1 MLESSMNQINI
12 LQNALG
18 ASWLRNQVIAHNIA
32 NADTPDFK
40 ASDVSFQAAMEHVS
54 AADNQNSR
62 SAGDPVSN
70 RNNIT
75 RIVSTGADDKP
86 SDNRELSGMSVVQ
99 DEDSSI
105 RMDGNNVDPDAEM
118 AKLASNT
125 ILYNSLIYAVRQ
137 ETNLLKI
144 AITEGK

>member
-12 LQNALG
+12 LQKALD
-18 ASWLRNQVIAHNIA
+18 ASWMRNQVIAHNIA
-32 NADTPDFK
+32 NADTPNFK
-40 ASDVSFQAAMEHVS
+40 ASDVSFQAAMDQIT
-54 AADNQNSR
+54 AADQVTGR
-62 SAGDPVSN
+62 SIGDPISDKN
-70 RNNIT
+70 SIS
-75 RIVSTGADDKP
+75 RIVSVGADAAQKD
-86 SDNRELSGMSVVQ
+86 SSELSAASVVR

>member
-12 LQNALG
+12 LQNALD

-40 ASDVSFQAAMEHVS
+40 ASDVSFQAAMEQVT
-54 AADNQNSR
+54 AADNQYSR

-70 RNNIT
+70 KNNIT
-75 RIVSTGADDKP
+75 RIVSTGADD
-86 SDNRELSGMSVVQ
+86 SQEDSRELSGISVVQ

-105 RMDGNNVDPDAEM
+105 RMDGNNVDSDAEM